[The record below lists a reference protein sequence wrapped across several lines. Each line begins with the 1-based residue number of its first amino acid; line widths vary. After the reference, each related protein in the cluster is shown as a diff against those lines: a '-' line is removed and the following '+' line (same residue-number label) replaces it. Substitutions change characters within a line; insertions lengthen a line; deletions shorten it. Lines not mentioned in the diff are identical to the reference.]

1 VRRKS
6 LYLLIFIVV
15 LFGFALWSITPLDR
29 DVFGRQDLRLGLD
42 LAGGSY
48 LVYEADVT
56 DVPPDERDEIMR
68 GVRRVITRRID
79 ALGITEPVVR
89 VQEREGE
96 YNVAIQLPG
105 IADIEEA
112 KRMVGLFTVLEFRE
126 WDYEDEVWIPAKATV
141 EVDGEQ
147 RELTVSSRYLE
158 DSYVVLDPMSR
169 RPLLILEWDDTG
181 QQLFG
186 QVTGRLI
193 DEQLAIFL
201 GDQPLEDEDGRI
213 IAPVVRQ
220 KIEESGQVENL
231 NLDTAQMLSEFLN
244 AGRIDV
250 PLGRWSG
257 DTPRQFEQD
266 VPLYERTVDAQLGA
280 DSVQRSIRAAA
291 IGIVLLL
298 IFMLVYY
305 RLPGLVACLSLGIY
319 GVVLLSIFKLFPVAP
334 ITLTLSGIAGFIL
347 SLGMAV
353 DANILIF
360 ERVKEEVRAGRSLA
374 AAVEA
379 GFNRAWT
386 AIRDSNITT
395 IIACVILIWLGT
407 QMQDVEMV
415 TGFAVTL
422 FIGVALS
429 MFTAIVITR
438 TLLRLIM
445 GSHIITSP
453 AAYGVAPSQAK
464 SGDSR

>member
-1 VRRKS
+1 MRRRS

-29 DVFGRQDLRLGLD
+29 DVGGREGLRLGLD

-48 LVYEADVT
+48 LVYQADVT
-56 DVPPDERDEIMR
+56 DVPPGDRREIME
-68 GVRRVITRRID
+68 GVKQVILQRID
-79 ALGITEPVVR
+79 ALGIAEPVVQ

-105 IADIEEA
+105 VADIEEA
-112 KRMVGLFTVLEFRE
+112 KRMVGLFAVLEFRE
-126 WDYEDEVWIPAKATV
+126 RDQAGNWTPATGTIDGDRMVLSSRHFSEDTFIDMDQFGKVFLAFKWDEV
-141 EVDGEQ
+141 
-147 RELTVSSRYLE
+147 
-158 DSYVVLDPMSR
+158 
-169 RPLLILEWDDTG
+169 
-181 QQLFG
+181 G
-186 QVTGRLI
+186 QVLSEQITGRLI
-193 DEQLAIFL
+193 GEQLAIFL
-201 GDQPLEDEDGRI
+201 GDQPLEGEDGSI
-213 IAPVVRQ
+213 IAPVVRDVIRDSGV
-220 KIEESGQVENL
+220 IEGLSLV
-231 NLDTAQMLSEFLN
+231 DAQRLSAFLN

-250 PLGRWSG
+250 PLGRWSEG
-257 DTPRQFEQD
+257 DPREFEQD
-266 VPLYERTVDAQLGA
+266 VPLYEWTVDATLGA
-280 DSVQRSIRAAA
+280 DSVQRSIRAAG
-291 IGIVLLL
+291 IGIALLL
-298 IFMLVYY
+298 LFMLVYY
-305 RLPGLVACLSLGIY
+305 RVPGVVACLSLGIY
-319 GVVLLSIFKLFPVAP
+319 GVVLLSIFKLIP
-334 ITLTLSGIAGFIL
+334 ITLTLPGVAGFIL

-395 IIACVILIWLGT
+395 FIACFILFWLGG
-407 QMQDVEMV
+407 ELGAFMV
-415 TGFAVTL
+415 RGFAVTL

-453 AAYGVAPSQAK
+453 AAYGVTPSQAK